1 VKERK
6 TMPSQTNNQDTPR
19 QQDDSSASKTAKGKR
34 LNRLA
39 DEAAKRAGK
48 REQRYDQ
55 EHNIFTK

>member
-1 VKERK
+1 
-6 TMPSQTNNQDTPR
+6 MPSQTNNQDTPR
-19 QQDDSSASKTAKGKR
+19 QQDDSSASKTAKEKR
-34 LNRLA
+34 LNRHA